1 MPTPMMQQYFQIKD
15 EYKDYL
21 LFYRLGDFYE
31 MFYDDAKTVSAELD
45 LVLTGKSCGEE
56 ERAPMCGIPYHSVDS
71 YIPKLVEKGYKIA
84 ICEQTEDPATAK
96 GLVKRDVVRII
107 TPGTLTQSEYLKD
120 SANNYLASLYF
131 AGSNAAISF
140 CDISTGE
147 VYATLCEDDTN
158 ASSSVIDQLALYS
171 PSELITNATESDAPE
186 IFKFINTTLKCSLN
200 AGQSSYFDRESAEDV
215 IIENANENALSL
227 GIERTSPILPALSAL
242 FIYLRETQKT
252 ELKNIKKINLYSRSA
267 FLSLDASTR
276 RNLEICET
284 MRTKTKKGS
293 LLGILDKTKTS
304 GGARTLRRWLEAPL
318 TNCLYI
324 KNRQDAVAYFSSHEM
339 FRDDVRTLLSSVHD
353 TERLLTKVI
362 YQTCSARDLKALEK
376 TLGVIPSL
384 KELIVKS
391 DSPQLQAMGEKLL
404 ALNDLKSLIEA
415 SISDEPPFSV
425 REGDIIKDGYHKDVD
440 ELRLIIKDSK
450 KYLAAIEQSER
461 ELTGIKNL
469 KVGYNRVFGYY
480 IEVTKSMLDNV
491 PDRYIRRQTLTG
503 AERYVTNELK
513 DVEGKVLGAKDKIQ
527 ALEYELFVKV
537 CDRVREAKEQ
547 LQQNAVLLSTIDVY
561 ASLGEVAAK
570 NSYVCPE
577 VDYSDKLQLDN
588 SRHPIVEQYAQ
599 TLFVPNDVNLDCAE
613 NRLNIITGPNMAG
626 KSTYMRQVALIVIMA
641 QIGSFVPAKYARIG
655 IVDKIYTRIG
665 ASDDLSQGSS
675 TFMLEMKEVAA
686 ILNGAT
692 PKSLIIYDEI
702 GRGTSTFDGMS
713 IARAVLEY
721 TAQKI
726 MAKTLFATH
735 YHELSE
741 LEGVIKG
748 VKNYN
753 IAAKKRGDDIIFLRK
768 IIAGSAD
775 DSYGIEVAKLAGVPG
790 EVINLAKKYLKMLES
805 DSPQKHPAPPTQ
817 SDEGSFTMGGALSQS
832 IIDEMKK
839 IDVNVLT
846 PIEAL
851 EKLHELCKEARSI

>member
-1 MPTPMMQQYFQIKD
+1 MPTPMMQQYFQIKN

-31 MFYDDAKTVSAELD
+31 MFYDDAKIVSSELD
-45 LVLTGKSCGEE
+45 LVLTGKNCGEE

-71 YIPKLVEKGYKIA
+71 YIPKLIEKGYKIA

-120 SANNYLASLYF
+120 SANNYLASLYYSGRDS
-131 AGSNAAISF
+131 AVAF

-147 VYATLCEDDTN
+147 IYTTLCQGDAN
-158 ASSSVIDQLALYS
+158 SSSAVIDQLALYS
-171 PSELITNATESDAPE
+171 PSELITNISEKDAPE
-186 IFKFINTTLKCSLN
+186 IFKFINNTLKCSLTTDK
-200 AGQSSYFDRESAEDV
+200 SDYFDKSSCEDT
-215 IIENANENALSL
+215 IIENSGENAQTL
-227 GIERTSPILPALSAL
+227 GVEGNSPILPALSAL
-242 FIYLRETQKT
+242 FLYLRETQKS
-252 ELKNIKKINLYSRSA
+252 ELKNIKKINLYAQSA

-276 RNLEICET
+276 RNLELCET

-293 LLGILDKTKTS
+293 LLGTLDKTRTS

-324 KNRQDAVAYFSSHEM
+324 KNRQDAISHFVSNEM
-339 FRDDVRTLLSSVHD
+339 FRDDIRNLLDSVYD
-353 TERLLTKVI
+353 IERVLTKVI
-362 YQTCSARDLKALEK
+362 YQNCSSRDLKALEK
-376 TLGVIPSL
+376 TLTVLPQIKNMLLSSG
-384 KELIVKS
+384 
-391 DSPQLQAMGEKLL
+391 SPQLESMGEKLL
-404 ALNDLKSLIEA
+404 ELNQLRELIFN
-415 SISDEPPFSV
+415 SITDDPPFSV
-425 REGDIIKDGYHKDVD
+425 REGGFIKNGFNSDVD
-440 ELRLIIKDSK
+440 ELRIIISDSK
-450 KYLAAIEQSER
+450 SYLAAIEQSEK
-461 ELTGIKNL
+461 EMTGIKNL

-480 IEVTKSMLDNV
+480 IEVTKSMLSLV

-503 AERYVTNELK
+503 AERYITNELK
-513 DVEGKVLGAKDKIQ
+513 EVEGKVLGAKDKIQ
-527 ALEYELFVKV
+527 ALEYTLFVEI
-537 CDRVREAKEQ
+537 CDKVREYKEH
-547 LQQNAVLLSTIDVY
+547 LQQDAVILSTIDAY

-577 VDYSDKLQLDN
+577 VDYSDKLVLEN

-599 TLFVPNDVNLDCAE
+599 TLFVPNDANLDCDQ

-641 QIGSFVPAKYARIG
+641 QIGSFVPAKYARVG
-655 IVDKIYTRIG
+655 IVDKIFTRIG

-675 TFMLEMKEVAA
+675 TFMLEMKEVAS
-686 ILNGAT
+686 ILSGAT
-692 PKSLIIYDEI
+692 QKSLIIYDEI

-721 TAQKI
+721 TAEKI

-741 LEGVIKG
+741 LEGIVKG

-768 IIAGSAD
+768 IISGSAD
-775 DSYGIEVAKLAGVPG
+775 DSYGIEVAKLAGVPN
-790 EVINLAKKYLKMLES
+790 EVISLAKKYLKQLEG
-805 DSPQKHPAPPTQ
+805 DAPQKKTVSPMDT
-817 SDEGSFTMGGALSQS
+817 DDITMGTALSQS

-851 EKLHELCKEARSI
+851 EKLHNLCKEARSI